1 MKKTIDVTNWR
12 EVVEHLASQSKFE
25 WKTEEYF
32 IKDLQ
37 KDMTEEI
44 YYLWNNNELDTNHW
58 DNSVWN
64 DELNKEYKEYFELE
78 NKFNKNA
85 IVDKEDYFLT
95 HYELNKKYG
104 QDWYDENFEQITIS
118 IKNNLSIG
126 QLDSLASLMKKGYY
140 DFWSYEIDN
149 EGFITPEFHQ
159 YRTDEYSEYID
170 DQRKFENFEV
180 EVKKQNSSKTQKL
193 TM

>member
-1 MKKTIDVTNWR
+1 MKKKIDITNWK
-12 EVVEHLASQSKFE
+12 EVVEYLASQSKFE

-159 YRTDEYSEYID
+159 YHTDEYSEYID